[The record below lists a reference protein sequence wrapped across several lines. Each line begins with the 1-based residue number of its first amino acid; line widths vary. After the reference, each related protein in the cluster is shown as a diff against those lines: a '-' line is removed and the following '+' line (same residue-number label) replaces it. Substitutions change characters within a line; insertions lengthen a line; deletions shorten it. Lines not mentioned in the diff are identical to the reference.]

1 MRKGLATYS
10 PEELVVVVNVCP
22 RSKSVTETFAP
33 TTTAPDASC
42 TVPTIAPVSFWAKAR
57 GAPTRNTANSK
68 IVVGKMTPVMMPVR
82 RTANNGDIS
91 GSSAMQ
97 DDARRA
103 RGIAYPKMLRIATF
117 YFVIHHLPVYSGQ
130 PEGNAMKNIGLI
142 LVA

>member
-10 PEELVVVVNVCP
+10 PVELVVVVNVCP

-33 TTTAPDASC
+33 TTTAPEASC
-42 TVPTIAPVSFWAKAR
+42 TVPTIAPASFWATAR
-57 GAPTRNTANSK
+57 GAPARNTASSK
-68 IVVGKMTPVMMPVR
+68 IDAEKIESVR

-103 RGIAYPKMLRIATF
+103 RGIDYPKMLRIATF
-117 YFVIHHLPVYSGQ
+117 YFVIYLLRCILGSLT
-130 PEGNAMKNIGLI
+130 GNA
-142 LVA
+142 